1 MKTKSMFSYLV
12 VVGAVF
18 GGALGFGNEQAEAK
32 MIIEGNEETRLQFI
46 PTIQQDGNLSITR
59 TAEGSVWE
67 KWSLGMKRDLG
78 DFWGGE
84 PGRPQV
90 AYVTG
95 GMVTEFDGFNEV
107 NGIFRVD
114 SSLLKELD
122 ETVDDTGYYI
132 FDSQNTNQ
140 VNIGYTRTEQRT
152 QYFEGS
158 EETYENSKSGV
169 LFSEAHSL
177 AVAVDLLKS
186 SYVEQG
192 IISVHPVLR
201 FEAALVQGDSTAQFA
216 VGNNVNYNY
225 FNYGTTPVYGGS
237 ESSFVYSYHGSD
249 YQEFYLPFAEGFS
262 GPTKMFIDVDAKT
275 IGQQTEYS
283 FRNFQVVLERYV
295 PITMASY
302 EELLLLDGIGTTL
315 AQRIIDYRETTG
327 FNSLDDL
334 QNVKGI
340 GPATIAKIKAQGLAR
355 VDSYFN

>member
-12 VVGAVF
+12 VASALVGGIV
-18 GGALGFGNEQAEAK
+18 GFRSEQAEAK
-32 MIIEGNEETRLQFI
+32 MIIEGNEETSLQFI
-46 PTIQQDGNLSITR
+46 PTVQQDGKLSITR
-59 TAEGSVWE
+59 TAEGASLE
-67 KWSLGMKRDLG
+67 NWSLGMKRDLG

-84 PGRPQV
+84 SGRPQA

-95 GMVTEFDGFNEV
+95 GMMNEFEGVNEE

-122 ETVDDTGYYI
+122 EAVDDTGYYI

-140 VNIGYTRTEQRT
+140 VNIGYTRTEQRI
-152 QYFEGS
+152 QYFEDS

-186 SYVEQG
+186 GYVEQG
-192 IISVHPVLR
+192 ISVHPVLR

-225 FNYGTTPVYGGS
+225 FNYGTTPVYGS
-237 ESSFVYSYHGSD
+237 ESSFVYAYQGSD
-249 YQEFYLPFAEGFS
+249 YQEFYLPFSEGFS
-262 GPTKMFIDVDAKT
+262 GPAKMFIDVDAQT
-275 IGQQTEYS
+275 LGQQTEYS

-295 PITMASY
+295 PINSASY
-302 EELLLLDGIGTTL
+302 EELQLLDGIGVTL
-315 AQRIIDYRETTG
+315 AQRIIDYRETIG
-327 FNSLDDL
+327 FESLDDL

-340 GPATIAKIKAQGLAR
+340 GAATLAKIKTQGLAR
-355 VDSYFN
+355 VNSYFN